1 MGLVFGQ
8 NRSAAAA
15 AAVAFDSE
23 PQFEE
28 DNNNLDSAIDK
39 QLPWEPN
46 RQQQQQL
53 TTANA
58 N

>member
-8 NRSAAAA
+8 NRSAAA